1 VRSRKLLL
9 GVRHFGGCYTG
20 PSPRCRHLADL
31 ARAQVLRPRCQ
42 SVETLSEQMPAKT
55 TRSATLSC
63 GASKAACRLSTRISQ
78 TAYRASVRE
87 PPRSFWCGKLVSV
100 PVGRAATLGQS
111 PYARALA
118 VEAACGKRQE
128 LRATAGRRTTRTS
141 ATQSQH
147 GLSYD
152 CAELRTTPLAELAV
166 VAVWRV
172 ERGRS

>member
-20 PSPRCRHLADL
+20 PSPRCRRLADL

-78 TAYRASVRE
+78 TACRAHARE
-87 PPRSFWCGKLVSV
+87 PPITQQ
-100 PVGRAATLGQS
+100 RAVAGTWQGGGIGATVRVVRRPQIS
-111 PYARALA
+111 AR
-118 VEAACGKRQE
+118 
-128 LRATAGRRTTRTS
+128 
-141 ATQSQH
+141 
-147 GLSYD
+147 
-152 CAELRTTPLAELAV
+152 
-166 VAVWRV
+166 W
-172 ERGRS
+172 